1 MSVRAGGLRVTTHG
15 VLLGVVIALAGAG
28 LAAPGLIGAEAQRQA
43 ITFAATAGIP
53 SMVALGMEAM
63 VNDLLRDVAA
73 TTDIA
78 DSEHEVLKRVREGRA
93 QFGLVP
99 IPEIARTLPTADER
113 DRSGLSFVMG
123 GHAAAVAHV
132 FVRNDLPHPT
142 LGGLRGRRVA
152 LPEPGTAGETLARAL
167 LETHGLGDR
176 DVKPAFMR
184 AEEQVRAF
192 EVGFVDAVILVVPV
206 PSPAVSSPA
215 PTKLA
220 ATGKSRLLSLDPEA
234 VARLLQRHPGY
245 SLHSIEAGT
254 YPGQT
259 GDVFTVAR
267 KNAVVA
273 RKDFSPALV
282 YGFVM
287 PSGALVLDVRAR
299 DGGFLPQRV
308 REQIHGLPNV
318 DHVQSFLEG
327 KTADG
332 VRVIGVESAG
342 GAVAAAIVQGWGL
355 EAGDGPEAMVVGKTF
370 AQTNKTALGLSIPAM
385 LTPDH
390 FPPIVIGGQCF
401 FIVGIYATGD
411 PQTDDQ
417 VLVLLPTA
425 QRLLNQPGR
434 LSAVRVAPAAQAV
447 ADQVVRDLRRV
458 LGDGVE
464 VTSLQSARP

>member
-1 MSVRAGGLRVTTHG
+1 MTTHG

-28 LAAPGLIGAEAQRQA
+28 LAAPGPIGAEAQRQA
-43 ITFAATAGIP
+43 VTFAATAGIP

-78 DSEHEVLKRVREGRA
+78 DSEHEVLKRVSEGRA

-132 FVRNDLPHPT
+132 FVRDDLPHPT
-142 LGGLRGRRVA
+142 MGGLRGRRVA
-152 LPEPGTAGETLARAL
+152 LPEPGTAGETLARVL

-176 DVKPAFMR
+176 DVKPTFMR
-184 AEEQVRAF
+184 AEEQVKAF

-206 PSPAVSSPA
+206 PSPVVSSPA

-220 ATGKSRLLSLDPEA
+220 ATGKSRLLSLDPGA
-234 VARLLQRHPGY
+234 VERLLQRDPGY
-245 SLHSIEAGT
+245 SRHSIEAGT
-254 YPGQT
+254 YPGQA
-259 GDVFTVAR
+259 GEVLTVAR

-282 YGFVM
+282 YGFVKAILEHPAKFAKVCPLAVSYTPKNILPGTPLLPLHAGAERYYREKGLIGLTPTAPAQTGPGVGNQPVHTPQM
-287 PSGALVLDVRAR
+287 PSVLSGALVLEVRAR
-299 DGGFLPQRV
+299 GGGFLPQRV

-318 DHVQSFLEG
+318 S
-327 KTADG
+327 
-332 VRVIGVESAG
+332 
-342 GAVAAAIVQGWGL
+342 
-355 EAGDGPEAMVVGKTF
+355 
-370 AQTNKTALGLSIPAM
+370 
-385 LTPDH
+385 
-390 FPPIVIGGQCF
+390 
-401 FIVGIYATGD
+401 
-411 PQTDDQ
+411 
-417 VLVLLPTA
+417 
-425 QRLLNQPGR
+425 
-434 LSAVRVAPAAQAV
+434 
-447 ADQVVRDLRRV
+447 DLRRV